1 MHIEAFTEAKD
12 PLHPGR
18 NEDRLVWYEDRLFA
32 VVDGVTDKSGVPLP
46 DGRTRGQAAGR
57 LIESTLRDLAD
68 DGHVMSEPI
77 AAILNRFQSAFQ
89 KAYDHL
95 GLRHEVIAR
104 PELRLGAQLAFA
116 ARDDTHWRF
125 VVVGDCGIRIDERT
139 VLTTPNEADGVI
151 AWVRRTVF
159 QRCTRHGATPEA
171 SLAAART
178 YAVHGL
184 ATFHPE
190 HADAV
195 PDPDF
200 RALRQMARA
209 DSPVTFP
216 HLPPE
221 LVLRLVNDGIL
232 GAGHL
237 RNEAGPLG
245 QACIDGTTVPP
256 ALALERHSP
265 RSAVSSIEL
274 FTDGYFGV
282 PSPKRATR
290 TRRGAPERE
299 PPHPTVAE
307 WERHFAL
314 VEREDPY
321 KVGRFASTKGSLPGT
336 FTDDR
341 TVLVLHP

>member
-18 NEDRLVWYEDRLFA
+18 NEDRLVCYEGRLFA
-32 VVDGVTDKSGVPLP
+32 VVDGVTDKSGMPLP

-57 LIESTLRDLAD
+57 LIEATLRDLVD
-68 DGHVMSEPI
+68 DGGVMSEPI
-77 AAILNRFQSAFQ
+77 PAILNRFVSAFQ
-89 KAYDHL
+89 AEYDLL
-95 GLRHEVIAR
+95 GLQNEVTVR

-116 ARDDTHWRF
+116 ACDDAQWRF

-139 VLTTPNEADGVI
+139 VLTAPNEADSVI
-151 AWVRRTVF
+151 AWLRSTVF
-159 QRCTRHGATPEA
+159 QRCTERGATTEA

-178 YAVHGL
+178 YAVHGMS
-184 ATFHPE
+184 TYRPE

-195 PDPDF
+195 PEPDF
-200 RALRQMARA
+200 RALRRTARA
-209 DSPVTFP
+209 DAPVAFP

-221 LVLRLVNDGIL
+221 LVLTLVNHGIL

-237 RNEAGPLG
+237 RNVPGPLG
-245 QACIDGTTVPP
+245 QACIDGTAVPT
-256 ALALERHSP
+256 ALVLERRLP
-265 RSAVSSIEL
+265 RSEVRSIEL

-282 PSPKRATR
+282 PSPEREVPAR
-290 TRRGAPERE
+290 MGASERE

-314 VEREDPY
+314 VEREDPF
-321 KVGRFASTKGSLPGT
+321 KIGRFASTKGSLPGK

-341 TVLVLHP
+341 TVLVLRP